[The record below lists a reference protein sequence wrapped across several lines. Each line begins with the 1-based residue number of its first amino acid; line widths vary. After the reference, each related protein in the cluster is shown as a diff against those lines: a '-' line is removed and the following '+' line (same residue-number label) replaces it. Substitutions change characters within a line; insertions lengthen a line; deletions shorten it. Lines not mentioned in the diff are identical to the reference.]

1 MTMQAVREE
10 TFSAVAESTE
20 FRREQDEKQLL
31 ERLRSGSEQER
42 AEALE
47 VSNALSE
54 EDRFSLLWKMLWQF
68 PEEEII
74 AKRQN
79 HKLIRSGFVWTA
91 VLTALSILLSAS
103 QILGL
108 LSGNVAGLCL
118 FSAGLLFLGVIICST
133 NNPHFQ
139 LNPVLSSLNRLLD
152 ENNDVRMAPVVLQF
166 LRIHNPQ
173 LQSSKPLFQS
183 LTSLLKRALPA
194 IDIEEAMTWT
204 GEQKEMAATLVQRY
218 ETTLDE
224 TLTLQAMR
232 LLPFIGGRDSLK
244 VVRQMAAGHWIYTPV
259 LRKKAAEILPA
270 LVARIADLELPGQ
283 LLRASSRP
291 EESGTQLLR
300 PAYSPP
306 KEETQ
311 ELLRVSGE

>member
-1 MTMQAVREE
+1 MTVAELIYDGCGTRIRRMKQAGREE

-20 FRREQDEKQLL
+20 FRREQDEKRLL
-31 ERLRSGSEQER
+31 ERLRAGSEQER
-42 AEALE
+42 TEALD
-47 VSNALSE
+47 VSNAMSA

-68 PEEEII
+68 PEEAII

-79 HKLIRSGFVWTA
+79 HKLIRSGFIWTA
-91 VLTALSILLSAS
+91 VLTLISIFLSAS
-103 QILGL
+103 QVLGMW
-108 LSGNVAGLCL
+108 SGNAAGMCL

-166 LRIHNPQ
+166 LHIHNPQ

-194 IDIEEAMTWT
+194 ISSEDAMTWT
-204 GEQKEMAATLVQRY
+204 VEQK
-218 ETTLDE
+218 
-224 TLTLQAMR
+224 
-232 LLPFIGGRDSLK
+232 
-244 VVRQMAAGHWIYTPV
+244 QMAAGHWIYTPV

-270 LVARIADLELPGQ
+270 LEERIAGLELPSQ

-291 EESGTQLLR
+291 ETGGTQLLR
-300 PAYSPP
+300 PAYAPP
-306 KEETQ
+306 KEETE

>member
-1 MTMQAVREE
+1 MMMQAGREE

-20 FRREQDEKQLL
+20 FRREQDEKLLL
-31 ERLRSGSEQER
+31 ERLRAGSEQDR

-54 EDRFSLLWKMLWQF
+54 EGRYSLLWKMLWQF
-68 PEEEII
+68 PEEAII

-79 HKLIRSGFVWTA
+79 HKLIRSGFLWTA
-91 VLTALSILLSAS
+91 VLALLSVFLSAS
-103 QILGL
+103 QILGMW
-108 LSGNVAGLCL
+108 SGNAAGLCL

-139 LNPVLSSLNRLLD
+139 LNPVLSSLIRLLD

-166 LRIHNPQ
+166 LSIHNPT
-173 LQSSKPLFQS
+173 LQSTKPLFQS

-194 IDIEEAMTWT
+194 ISPEEAMTWT
-204 GEQKEMAATLVQRY
+204 GEQKQMAATLVQRY

-232 LLPFIGGRDSLK
+232 LLPFTGGRDSLK

-270 LVARIADLELPGQ
+270 LEERVADLELPGQ
-283 LLRASSRP
+283 LLRGSSRP
-291 EESGTQLLR
+291 EEGGKQLLR
-300 PAYSPP
+300 PAYATPN
-306 KEETQ
+306 EETE

>member
-1 MTMQAVREE
+1 MMQAGREE

-31 ERLRSGSEQER
+31 KRLRATSEQDR

-47 VSNALSE
+47 DSKALSQE
-54 EDRFSLLWKMLWQF
+54 ARFSLIWKMLWQF

-74 AKRQN
+74 ARSQN
-79 HKLIRSGFVWTA
+79 RKLIRSGFIWTA
-91 VLTALSILLSAS
+91 VLTLLSIILSAS
-103 QILGL
+103 QVLGMW
-108 LSGNVAGLCL
+108 SGNVAGLCL

-166 LRIHNPQ
+166 LRMHNPL

-194 IDIEEAMTWT
+194 ISREEAMTWT
-204 GEQKEMAATLVQRY
+204 VEQKEMAATLVKRY

-232 LLPFIGGRDSLK
+232 LLPFIGGRDALK
-244 VVRQMAAGHWIYTPV
+244 VVRQMAGGNWIYTPV
-259 LRKKAAEILPA
+259 LRKKAFEILPA
-270 LVARIADLELPGQ
+270 LEERIADLELPNQ

-291 EESGTQLLR
+291 EEAGTHLLR
-300 PAYSPP
+300 PALSPP
-306 KEETQ
+306 KEETE